1 MLPKMKACLAMT
13 YILLCI
19 LLWVELLV
27 DVLDLL
33 CLTLQMLGAMKILA
47 TSPHAICFASM
58 MLAHKLIRLF

>member
-1 MLPKMKACLAMT
+1 M
-13 YILLCI
+13 
-19 LLWVELLV
+19 